1 MNTKFDILYNGES
14 YGVLNIL
21 HEYGKYPL
29 LFCFSYSTGEFKIIS
44 VTENDPNLKVK
55 NKIRG

>member
-1 MNTKFDILYNGES
+1 MNVKFDILYNSES

-21 HEYGKYPL
+21 HEYGKIPL
-29 LFCFSYSTGEFKIIS
+29 LFCFNHSTGEFKTIS
-44 VTENDPNLKVK
+44 VTEDDPNLKVK